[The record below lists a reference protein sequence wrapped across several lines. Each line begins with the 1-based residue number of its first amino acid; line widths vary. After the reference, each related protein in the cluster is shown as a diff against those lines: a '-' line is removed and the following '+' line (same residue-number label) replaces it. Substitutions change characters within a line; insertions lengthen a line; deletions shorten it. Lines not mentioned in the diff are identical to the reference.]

1 MKISVSPMPKGDC
14 IGSYIETEKLAKAYE
29 ECERK
34 HGKKVAYSKS
44 SSPVMS
50 NRELRSHVIRSFD
63 EIGYEFFRSE
73 GDIRFQSSIRG
84 GMKDLVFKDW
94 NEAKDWLVKA
104 ECWK

>member
-14 IGSYIETEKLAKAYE
+14 ISSYIETEKLAKAYE

-34 HGKKVAYSKS
+34 HGKKVDYSKS
-44 SSPVMS
+44 PSPVMS
-50 NRELRSHVIRSFD
+50 NMEFRLHVIRSFD

-73 GDIRFQSSIRG
+73 GDVRFQSYIRG
-84 GMKDLVFKDW
+84 WMKDLVFKDW